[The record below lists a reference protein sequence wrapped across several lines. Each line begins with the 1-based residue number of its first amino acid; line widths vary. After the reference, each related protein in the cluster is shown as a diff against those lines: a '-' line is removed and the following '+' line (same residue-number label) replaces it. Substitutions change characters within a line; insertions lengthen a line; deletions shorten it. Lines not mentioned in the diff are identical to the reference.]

1 MEGHGEEGG
10 SAVKIPVV
18 PSPWE
23 LYAGDPAALSV
34 RLIVGG
40 QPADL
45 SEYEGWRAQW
55 RTMPGATDAVDLVV
69 DADAVADGVL
79 AVHVAGEDTDA
90 VTGRVRSGV
99 WDLQAT
105 LGGDSRTFVRGSTT
119 WRKDVTR

>member
-1 MEGHGEEGG
+1 M
-10 SAVKIPVV
+10 KIPVV

-34 RLIVGG
+34 RLIVDGE
-40 QPADL
+40 PADL

-79 AVHVAGEDTDA
+79 VVHVAGADTDA

-99 WDLQAT
+99 WDLQAV